1 MNEHE
6 VYPNAPV
13 VLVALEIRH
22 PAADPLTRPDRR
34 AIKNLLG
41 GDRFIMRTS
50 QMLNVQIAGQVAQ
63 QVGNGEEVA
72 RFLDRQSTT
81 VVTLHTEGM
90 TVETTRYQGWEAFRA
105 LARTVFDARQEVAP
119 VDGYERVGLRF
130 FSEIRDPESNWSEW
144 VDGSL
149 LGPHSKRPI
158 DLDLA
163 QWQGVTVY
171 GSQPGR
177 ALVLRHG
184 PRDGYVVDPNGEL
197 KQPNRGASG
206 PFFLLDIDSFWT
218 RSDEL
223 PMFKPADVEDFCNE
237 LHTPIRTLFEGLI
250 TDQLREAMRHARD

>member
-1 MNEHE
+1 MDEHE

-13 VLVALEIRH
+13 VLVALEVRH
-22 PAADPLTRPDRR
+22 PAADPLTRADRR

-50 QMLNVQIAGQVAQ
+50 PMVNVQIAGQVAQ
-63 QVGNGEEVA
+63 QVGESEEAA

-81 VVTLHTEGM
+81 VVTLHSEGI
-90 TVETTRYQGWEAFRA
+90 TVETTRYQGWEAFRT
-105 LARTVFDARQEVAP
+105 LARTVFAARQHVAP
-119 VDGYERVGLRF
+119 VDGYERIGLRF
-130 FSEIRDPESNWSEW
+130 FSEIRDVNRDWGEW
-144 VDGSL
+144 VDRSL
-149 LGPHSKRPI
+149 LGPQPKEPI
-158 DLDLA
+158 GLDLA
-163 QWQGVTVY
+163 QWQGVAVY

-223 PMFKPADVEDFCNE
+223 PVFKPEDVEELCNE

-250 TDQLREAMRHARD
+250 TDRLREAMRNARD